1 MTSSRV
7 GYRTH
12 NLDIKMYSF
21 RELLE
26 LFDLEDRFAEA
37 DLKRAKHKVL
47 MTHPDKSGLPSE
59 YFHFYTA
66 AFRMI
71 VDYYAINHKT
81 MAQVPNNNP
90 IYDPLASEKE
100 DTIAAPLKS
109 AIKKIKPED
118 FNKKFNRL
126 FDENMSKKPDAE
138 KNAWFQSEAPVF
150 DPSTVAPQGVT
161 KQNMAQVLDKYKEK
175 TAALVQYNGIRELR
189 SGTNGMNLYDDDED
203 TGGGGYV
210 TSDPFSKLKY
220 DDLRKVHKDQ
230 TVLAISERDLTN
242 VPRYESTD
250 HLARVRAS
258 QSIVPLE
265 QQEAERMIQ
274 EREESYRKKMM
285 EREHQARLDSLGYE
299 EKSKAVV
306 ASFLKIKF

>member
-1 MTSSRV
+1 MTSSQ
-7 GYRTH
+7 YRTH

-21 RELLE
+21 RELLG
-26 LFDLEDRFAEA
+26 LFDLNDRFTEAE
-37 DLKRAKHKVL
+37 LKKAKHKVL
-47 MTHPDKSGLPSE
+47 MTHPDKSGLPAE

-66 AFRMI
+66 AFRMV
-71 VDYYAINHKT
+71 VDYYATNSKT
-81 MAQVPNNNP
+81 MTEVPRNNP
-90 IYDPLASEKE
+90 IYDPVASGKD

-126 FDENMSKKPDAE
+126 FDENMSKKPDPTR
-138 KNAWFQSEAPVF
+138 NAWFQSEQPVF
-150 DPSTVAPQGVT
+150 DPAAIAPTEGVT
-161 KQNMAQVLDKYKEK
+161 KQNMSQVLDKYKER
-175 TAALVQYNGIRELR
+175 TAALVQYAGIRELA
-189 SGTNGMNLYDDDED
+189 SGSNGSNLYDDDDD
-203 TGGGGYV
+203 TNADYV

-242 VPRYESTD
+242 IPRYESTD
-250 HLARVRAS
+250 HLVRARAA

-265 QQEAERMIQ
+265 QREAERMMA
-274 EREESYRKKMM
+274 EREESYRKKML
-285 EREHQARLDSLGYE
+285 ERQHQARLDSLGYE

>member
-1 MTSSRV
+1 
-7 GYRTH
+7 
-12 NLDIKMYSF
+12 MYSF
-21 RELLE
+21 QDILD
-26 LFDLEDRFAEA
+26 LFDLSDHITEP

-47 MTHPDKSGLPSE
+47 MTHPDKSGLPAD
-59 YFHFYTA
+59 YFHFYNA
-66 AFRMI
+66 AFRM
-71 VDYYAINHKT
+71 VADFYMTNNKVKAE
-81 MAQVPNNNP
+81 VPQSNP
-90 IYDPLASEKE
+90 IYDPVASASGKE

-126 FDENMSKKPDAE
+126 FDENMAKKPDPK
-138 KNAWFQSEAPVF
+138 KNEWFQSESPIF
-150 DPSTVAPQGVT
+150 DPAVIAPEGVT

-175 TAALVQYNGIRELR
+175 TAAMVQYSGVRELK
-189 SGTNGMNLYDDDED
+189 SGANGSNLYDDDED
-203 TGGGGYV
+203 TTADYV

-242 VPRYESTD
+242 IPKYESTD
-250 HLARVRAS
+250 HLVRVRAS

-265 QQEAERMIQ
+265 QREAERIMSEQ
-274 EREESYRKKMM
+274 EESYRKKMM
-285 EREHQARLDSLGYE
+285 ERQHQSRLDSLGYE

>member
-1 MTSSRV
+1 MTLRE
-7 GYRTH
+7 RTH

-26 LFDLEDRFAEA
+26 LFDLNDRIEEA
-37 DLKRAKHKVL
+37 DLKRAKNKTL
-47 MTHPDKSGLPSE
+47 MTHPDKSGLPAE

-66 AFRMI
+66 AFRM
-71 VDYYAINHKT
+71 VVEYYNTNRKT
-81 MAQVPNNNP
+81 MAEVPRNNP
-90 IYDPLASEKE
+90 IYDPVASGKE
-100 DTIAAPLKS
+100 DTVAGPLKS

-126 FDENMSKKPDAE
+126 FDDNMSKKPDATR
-138 KNAWFQSEAPVF
+138 NAWFQSEEAVF
-150 DPSTVAPQGVT
+150 DPASIAPEGVT

-175 TAALVQYNGIRELR
+175 TAALVQYAGIRELG
-189 SGTNGMNLYDDDED
+189 SGSNGSNLYDNDEDDE
-203 TGGGGYV
+203 GGYL

-242 VPRYESTD
+242 IPRYESAD
-250 HLARVRAS
+250 HLTRVRSA

-265 QQEAERMIQ
+265 QREAEKMIA

-285 EREHQARLDSLGYE
+285 ERQHQSRLDSLGYE

>member
-1 MTSSRV
+1 
-7 GYRTH
+7 
-12 NLDIKMYSF
+12 MYSF
-21 RELLE
+21 QDILD
-26 LFDLEDRFAEA
+26 LFDLSDHITEP

-47 MTHPDKSGLPSE
+47 MTHPDKSGLPAD
-59 YFHFYTA
+59 YFHFYNA
-66 AFRMI
+66 AFRM
-71 VDYYAINHKT
+71 VADFYMTNNKVKAE
-81 MAQVPNNNP
+81 VPQSNP
-90 IYDPLASEKE
+90 IYDPVASASGKE

-126 FDENMSKKPDAE
+126 FDENMTKKPDPK
-138 KNAWFQSEAPVF
+138 KNEWFQSESPIF
-150 DPSTVAPQGVT
+150 DPALIAPEGVT

-175 TAALVQYNGIRELR
+175 TAAMVQYTGVRELG
-189 SGTNGMNLYDDDED
+189 SGSRGSYLYDNTEDED
-203 TGGGGYV
+203 EQGNGVDYV

-242 VPRYESTD
+242 IPKYQSTD
-250 HLARVRAS
+250 HLARVRAA

-265 QQEAERMIQ
+265 QREAERMMT

-285 EREHQARLDSLGYE
+285 EREHQSRLDSMGYQ

-306 ASFLKIKF
+306 ASFLKIKY